1 MSQKTNATALVESLG
16 SLDSLLRS
24 VTQGRRLRSE
34 DSTEPANESSVFSIP
49 SMLCI
54 LVLLAMFYGM
64 CMGSYSIFKPLNLEV
79 AGHADRWL
87 QVIAS
92 MNKVPLLYSLTI
104 LVTFPSLYVFSA
116 LVGTRLNFNSFI
128 RLMITLLA
136 INLAVLASLGPIVA
150 FFSVSTIN
158 YRFMQIFN
166 VAMFSIA
173 GGLGLAWLLHI
184 IRDLSGRVIERAEPT
199 TSTDQD
205 TDQQEGITP
214 PNNEQG
220 ANEHALNLTEMM
232 PVKWI
237 FRLWIVAFSLVG
249 SQLGWV
255 LRPFIGNPDIAF
267 TWFRERE
274 SNFFLAVLDI
284 LRNLFS

>member
-1 MSQKTNATALVESLG
+1 MQKVIRGLTITAG
-16 SLDSLLRS
+16 GIASLDKLLRS
-24 VTQGRRLRSE
+24 VAQQKPLQVEESSGAFTATE
-34 DSTEPANESSVFSIP
+34 DSSFSIS
-49 SMLCI
+49 SMLCV
-54 LVLLAMFYGM
+54 LVLLAMFYGL
-64 CMGSYSIFKPLNLEV
+64 CMGSYSLFKPLNLEV

-87 QVIAS
+87 QMFAS
-92 MNKVPLLYSLTI
+92 MIKVPLLYALTI

-116 LVGTRLNFNSFI
+116 LVGTQLSFHAFI

-173 GGLGLAWLLHI
+173 GGLGLAWLLHVI
-184 IRDLSGRVIERAEPT
+184 QRLSDKIMGKPVTRDPVPQDPVAQGGAETNENENT
-199 TSTDQD
+199 TS
-205 TDQQEGITP
+205 
-214 PNNEQG
+214 
-220 ANEHALNLTEMM
+220 HLL

-237 FRLWIVAFSLVG
+237 FRIWIVAFCLVG

-255 LRPFIGNPDIAF
+255 LRPFIGNPDIVF

-274 SNFFLAVLDI
+274 SNFFLALLDI